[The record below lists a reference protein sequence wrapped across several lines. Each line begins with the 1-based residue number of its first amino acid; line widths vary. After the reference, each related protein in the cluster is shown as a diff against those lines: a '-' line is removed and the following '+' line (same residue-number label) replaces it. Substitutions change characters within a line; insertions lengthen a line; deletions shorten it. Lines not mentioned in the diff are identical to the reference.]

1 MLHKKLV
8 QSEAS
13 LWFLRFWWNGCM
25 FIAIKTLSNLHGT
38 LSNLGAIE
46 LLALR
51 RFWVDFLVAGVRENK
66 NTCKNS
72 VILLLFLTLLDLPK
86 AWGRTCLFQNEA
98 FFFQTLSKLLGMAG
112 LCPCAPCIKIIEFK
126 LDGCGRIK
134 WNSGSLQMFGNKKCF
149 SQLSFFPKVRVLAAK
164 FCHTPFTFPIPRG
177 VFFLLSN
184 FGQGSIRKFS
194 GKPGEICI
202 WQLFMVI
209 LGNTFQTTIL

>member
-13 LWFLRFWWNGCM
+13 LWFLHFWWNGSM

-51 RFWVDFLVAGVRENK
+51 RFWVDFLVAGVVEEK

-72 VILLLFLTLLDLPK
+72 VILLLFLTLLDFAKGMGKNMSISEWGIFLPNSVK
-86 AWGRTCLFQNEA
+86 IARNGCQ
-98 FFFQTLSKLLGMAG
+98 K
-112 LCPCAPCIKIIEFK
+112 CPCAPCIKIIEFK

-134 WNSGSLQMFGNKKCF
+134 WNSGSLQMFGNKMCF
-149 SQLSFFPKVRVLAAK
+149 SQLSFFPKNSSFGREILPSSVHL
-164 FCHTPFTFPIPRG
+164 PNPLWS
-177 VFFLLSN
+177 FFAFRLWSRLN
-184 FGQGSIRKFS
+184 PEIFGQA
-194 GKPGEICI
+194 
-202 WQLFMVI
+202 
-209 LGNTFQTTIL
+209 